1 MNWSNIKK
9 NDILYLMIPYEED
22 GIIKYEYQESYVINT
37 NQYDVCTNI
46 RLKYTDKNINKRRRI
61 NLCINK
67 EKYDNKYLAYCK
79 ETSWARDYY
88 PKWGDLIITYDD
100 PNNLNEAYTNIIN
113 NKINEISVLIKSYKI
128 YLEKIE
134 DIRFNKIV

>member
-1 MNWSNIKK
+1 MNWSDLKK
-9 NDILYLMIPYEED
+9 NDVLYLMVPYEED

-37 NQYDVCTNI
+37 NQYNVCTNI
-46 RLKYTDKNINKRRRI
+46 RLKYTDKNINRRRRI

-67 EKYDNKYLAYCK
+67 YKYDSKYLSYCK
-79 ETSWARDYY
+79 ETGWARDYY
-88 PKWGDLIITYDD
+88 SKYGDLIITYGD
-100 PNNLNEAYTNIIN
+100 PNNLNEAYTNIIS
-113 NKINEISVLIKSYKI
+113 NKINELSLLINSYKT